1 MRYATQKTI
10 NKIVNVIREQLKA
23 EFAGLN
29 CSIRKRY
36 KRLYENVDLSMAYEI
51 CVFGEAEC
59 TYQRDDGDVGFT
71 CYVSE
76 HFYISASHLK
86 TLSLDDIKSKM
97 DLAEMARKNEVAP
110 IEHKKA
116 QQEREKAY
124 RAHET
129 EKLKKLKADREKAG
143 FVPKVHV
150 IHRPSNVKSNT
161 MELTRVFVQGAS
173 GHGEVTGFFVG
184 HVPKGEFA
192 VRETGGGKVEGP
204 FAYAYADS
212 LCISADGRGTA
223 WQVAQARAKGLVV
236 EACVGDLVEIDGTQ
250 YSIEWDDT
258 FGIRKSY
265 IKLIFNS

>member
-1 MRYATQKTI
+1 MVRK
-10 NKIVNVIREQLKA
+10 QLKA
-23 EFAGLN
+23 AFPSLN
-29 CSIRKRY
+29 CSIRKKY
-36 KRLYENVDLSMAYEI
+36 TRLGEGANLSQAYE
-51 CVFGEAEC
+51 VSVYGEAEY
-59 TYQRDDGDVGFT
+59 TYQRDDGDVGHM
-71 CYVSE
+71 CYVSNW
-76 HFYISASHLK
+76 FYLGADQLK
-86 TLSLDDIKSKM
+86 SLSLEIIKSKM
-97 DLAEMARKNEVAP
+97 DLAEMAHKNEVAP

-116 QQEREKAY
+116 QQEHEKAY
-124 RAHET
+124 RAHEA
-129 EKLKKLKADREKAG
+129 EKLKKLKAEREKAG
-143 FVPKVHV
+143 FVPKVH
-150 IHRPSNVKSNT
+150 IINHPTNEKSNT
-161 MELTRVFVQGAS
+161 LEHTRVFVKGAT

-184 HVPKGEFA
+184 HVPKGQLA

-204 FAYAYADS
+204 FAYAFAGD